1 MSVAKAIR
9 IGPYVLPNN
18 LALAPMAGVTDL
30 PFRLLCR
37 RMGAGIAAGEMLTSD
52 VRLWHT
58 EKSRRRM
65 DHTGE
70 AEPRVVQIAGGDP
83 EMMAD
88 AARRNV
94 DAGAQIID
102 INMGCPAKKVCNKAA
117 GSALMKDEPLVR
129 HILEAVVNAVSVP
142 VTLKMRTGWD
152 PEHRNGV
159 TIARMAEAIGI
170 QALAVHGRTRACMY
184 RGAAE
189 YETIRAIK
197 QSVAIPIFAN
207 GDIDSPNKAKLVL
220 EQTGADG
227 LMVGRSAQG
236 RPWIFREIEAFL
248 RTSHVA
254 AEPSLAEVRDIMR
267 AHLRDLHA
275 FYGEEAG
282 VRVAR
287 KHIDWYARGRAA
299 GHALRHAVMQAEDAT
314 TQLACADAYF
324 DSLVETYG
332 AEKKNESSSRA
343 DRKTCAAR
351 AAAADDVCRS
361 ARLLL
366 CDVERAQARP
376 AL

>member
-1 MSVAKAIR
+1 MSLK
-9 IGPYVLPNN
+9 IGPYTLANN

-65 DHTGE
+65 DHSGE
-70 AEPRVVQIAGGDP
+70 PEPRVVQIAGGDAQ
-83 EMMAD
+83 MMAE
-88 AARRNV
+88 AAQRNA

-117 GSALMKDEPLVR
+117 GSALMRDEALVR
-129 HILEAVVNAVSVP
+129 EILAAVVKAVSVP

-152 PEHRNGV
+152 ALNKNAP
-159 TIARMAEAIGI
+159 TIARMAEDSGI
-170 QALAVHGRTRACMY
+170 QALAIHGRTRACMY
-184 RGAAE
+184 QGDAE

-197 QSVAIPIFAN
+197 RAVSIPIFAN
-207 GDIDSPNKAKLVL
+207 GDIDSPRKAKLVL

-227 LMVGRSAQG
+227 VMIGRSAQG
-236 RPWIFREIEAFL
+236 RPWIFREIAAYF
-248 RTSHVA
+248 TSGQELA
-254 AEPSLAEVRDIMR
+254 APSIAEVRDIML

-287 KHIDWYARGRAA
+287 KHVDWYAKSHASGSLLS
-299 GHALRHAVMQAEDAT
+299 GQALRHAVMQASDAR
-314 TQLACADAYF
+314 TQLECAHEYFSVVSDA
-324 DSLVETYG
+324 SLS
-332 AEKKNESSSRA
+332 N
-343 DRKTCAAR
+343 AA
-351 AAAADDVCRS
+351 
-361 ARLLL
+361 
-366 CDVERAQARP
+366 
-376 AL
+376 

>member
-1 MSVAKAIR
+1 MLS
-9 IGPYVLPNN
+9 IGPYRLVNN

-65 DHTGE
+65 DHSGE
-70 AEPRVVQIAGGDP
+70 SEPRVVQIAGGDAQ
-83 EMMAD
+83 MMAQ
-88 AARRNV
+88 AARLNA

-117 GSALMKDEPLVR
+117 GSALMRDESLVR
-129 HILEAVVNAVSVP
+129 HILEAVVKAVDVP
-142 VTLKMRTGWD
+142 ITLKMRTGWD
-152 PEHRNGV
+152 ANNRNAIA
-159 TIARMAEAIGI
+159 IARMAEDIGVK
-170 QALAVHGRTRACMY
+170 ALAVHGRTRACMY
-184 RGAAE
+184 QGSAE

-207 GDIDSPNKAKLVL
+207 GDIDSARKAKSVL
-220 EQTGADG
+220 EATGADG

-236 RPWIFREIEAFL
+236 RPWIFREIEVYL
-248 RTSHVA
+248 QRGELCD
-254 AEPSLAEVRDIMR
+254 EPSSAEVRDIML

-287 KHIDWYARGRAA
+287 KHIDWYARVHDVSRVQ
-299 GHALRHAVMQAEDAT
+299 GHASRRAVMQAQDAA
-314 TQLACADAYF
+314 TQLELASAYF
-324 DSLVETYG
+324 DALAQ
-332 AEKKNESSSRA
+332 AE
-343 DRKTCAAR
+343 
-351 AAAADDVCRS
+351 
-361 ARLLL
+361 L
-366 CDVERAQARP
+366 CDAA
-376 AL
+376 

>member
-1 MSVAKAIR
+1 MR
-9 IGPYVLPNN
+9 IGPYTLANN

-65 DHTGE
+65 DHSGE
-70 AEPRVVQIAGGDP
+70 PEPRVVQIAGGDAQ
-83 EMMAD
+83 MMAD

-94 DAGAQIID
+94 EAGAQIID

-117 GSALMKDEPLVR
+117 GSALMRDESLVR
-129 HILEAVVNAVSVP
+129 EILAAVVAAVPVP

-152 PEHRNGV
+152 ATTRNAV
-159 TIARMAEAIGI
+159 TIARMAEDCGI

-184 RGAAE
+184 QGDAE
-189 YETIRAIK
+189 YDTIRAVK
-197 QSVAIPIFAN
+197 QAVSIPIFAN
-207 GDIDSPNKAKLVL
+207 GDIDSPRKAQLVL

-227 LMVGRSAQG
+227 LMIGRSAQG
-236 RPWIFREIEAFL
+236 RPWIFREIAAYL
-248 RTSHVA
+248 RSG
-254 AEPSLAEVRDIMR
+254 EPAPAPSAAEVRDIML

-287 KHIDWYARGRAA
+287 KHVDWYAKGHPS
-299 GHALRHAVMQAEDAT
+299 GHALRHAVMQANDAV
-314 TQLACADAYF
+314 TQL
-324 DSLVETYG
+324 
-332 AEKKNESSSRA
+332 
-343 DRKTCAAR
+343 
-351 AAAADDVCRS
+351 
-361 ARLLL
+361 
-366 CDVERAQARP
+366 ERAKEYFE
-376 AL
+376 ALEAASSLSNAA

>member
-1 MSVAKAIR
+1 MR
-9 IGPYVLPNN
+9 IGPYQLVNN

-65 DHTGE
+65 DHSGE

-83 EMMAD
+83 QMMAE

-94 DAGAQIID
+94 EAGAQIID

-117 GSALMKDEPLVR
+117 GSALMKDETLVR
-129 HILEAVVNAVSVP
+129 HILEAVVNAVTVP

-152 PEHRNGV
+152 PDHRNGV
-159 TIARMAEAIGI
+159 AIARLAEAIGI

-184 RGAAE
+184 RGEAE

-197 QSVAIPIFAN
+197 QNVSIPIFAN
-207 GDIDSPNKAKLVL
+207 GDIDSPHKAKLVL
-220 EQTGADG
+220 EQSGADG
-227 LMVGRSAQG
+227 LMVGRNAQG
-236 RPWIFREIEAFL
+236 RPWIFREIEACL
-248 RTSHVA
+248 RGQA
-254 AEPSLAEVRDIMR
+254 LPAEPSIAEVRDIML

-287 KHIDWYARGRAA
+287 KHIDWYARGRAT
-299 GHALRHAVMQAEDAT
+299 GHAFRHAVMRAEDAQ
-314 TQLACADAYF
+314 TQLECARAYF
-324 DSLVETYG
+324 
-332 AEKKNESSSRA
+332 A
-343 DRKTCAAR
+343 
-351 AAAADDVCRS
+351 
-361 ARLLL
+361 
-366 CDVERAQARP
+366 
-376 AL
+376 

>member
-1 MSVAKAIR
+1 MMR
-9 IGPYVLPNN
+9 IGPYPLPNN

-58 EKSRRRM
+58 QKSRRRM

-83 EMMAD
+83 QMMAQ
-88 AARRNV
+88 AAQLNV

-129 HILEAVVNAVSVP
+129 QILEAVVNAVSVP

-152 PEHRNGV
+152 PEHRNGIA
-159 TIARMAEAIGI
+159 IARMAEAIGI

-184 RGAAE
+184 RGEAE

-197 QSVAIPIFAN
+197 QSVSIPIFAN
-207 GDIDSPNKAKLVL
+207 GDIDSPYKAKLVL

-227 LMVGRSAQG
+227 LMVGRNAQG
-236 RPWIFREIEAFL
+236 RPWIFREIDAYL
-248 RTSHVA
+248 RASIVSA
-254 AEPSLAEVRDIMR
+254 APSLAEVRDIML

-299 GHALRHAVMQAEDAT
+299 GHALRHAVMQAQDAQ
-314 TQLACADAYF
+314 TQLACASAYF
-324 DSLVETYG
+324 DALGHAQQAQLE
-332 AEKKNESSSRA
+332 
-343 DRKTCAAR
+343 DAA
-351 AAAADDVCRS
+351 
-361 ARLLL
+361 
-366 CDVERAQARP
+366 
-376 AL
+376 